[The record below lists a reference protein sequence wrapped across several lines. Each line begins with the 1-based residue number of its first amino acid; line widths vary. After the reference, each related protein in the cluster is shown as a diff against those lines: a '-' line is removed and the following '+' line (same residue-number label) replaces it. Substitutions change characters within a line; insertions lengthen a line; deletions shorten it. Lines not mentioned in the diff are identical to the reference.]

1 MSGRHAM
8 ILELNNTRLVIQI
21 GFYPGILIGF
31 RSYLRGEINA
41 HVLYMP
47 FFDISFL
54 TMPIEEDPTL

>member
-8 ILELNNTRLVIQI
+8 VIEFNDTRLVIQV

-31 RSYLRGEINA
+31 RSYLKGQVNA

-47 FFDISFL
+47 FFDLSFL
-54 TMPIEEDPTL
+54 TMPIEENEEV